1 MKGERV
7 FSAAALASCQSCAHD
22 APPAPEEEAAHCQ
35 PAGKPLGRC
44 SLTLRSNKPPKTC
57 RCSARLQKP
66 SPASCPMQ
74 PAQLAQPAHPGC
86 DEAAAS
92 AARAWRLRRSSKK
105 REARQELPARKES
118 ALPSLACGSTQQP
131 SSQPPGIAGS
141 SHQSESSQL
150 AS

>member
-86 DEAAAS
+86 DEAAA
-92 AARAWRLRRSSKK
+92 K